1 MLLYLAS
8 GHRPVGQPFER
19 LADFE
24 RQTGLLWISDK
35 TGRGG
40 RGTRMI
46 VLPPSA
52 LRQIDHWHDHLTR
65 LAARL
70 NWRDRSLVTD
80 RIAPALSLA
89 SDARPLF
96 FLLGP
101 DGRPRELSADE
112 QKAAFKSVLA
122 TPLNWSRHILRSALI
137 GQVPGPALDAWLGH
151 AHQGEEGF
159 RPASGL
165 GLRDLRDIA
174 DRIEVILAAHGA
186 MPLESPL

>member
-1 MLLYLAS
+1 M
-8 GHRPVGQPFER
+8 GQPFER

-112 QKAAFKSVLA
+112 QEAAFRSVLP
-122 TPLNWSRHILRSALI
+122 TPLNWSRHVLRSALI

-151 AHQGEEGF
+151 AHQGEDTQFYE
-159 RPASGL
+159 
-165 GLRDLRDIA
+165 GLRNGVAPACALTA
-174 DRIEVILAAHGA
+174 KGQSACAGAAGGWV
-186 MPLESPL
+186 PREWVSP